1 MIGLQAPSEKF
12 VDPRTGCA
20 QAGRQLR
27 QEVFEYVISQFPM
40 VRQKFE
46 QRPAF
51 DRDDSGIAS
60 GKNGRRM
67 GLLVEQG
74 KFPKHAAGPE
84 IGHPGLKLAATLQF
98 DRAFYP
104 HAAALH
110 DIQMT

>member
-1 MIGLQAPSEKF
+1 MVGLQAPGEKF

-20 QAGRQLR
+20 QTGRQLG

-40 VRQKFE
+40 VLQEFK

-51 DRDDSGIAS
+51 DRDDGGIAI

-74 KFPKHAAGPE
+74 KFPKHAPGPE
-84 IGHPGLKLAATLQF
+84 IGHPGLKLATTLQF
-98 DRAFYP
+98 DRALYP

-110 DIQMT
+110 HIQMT